1 MRFGFSRPL
10 AAAALAAA
18 LATLGGRAEAQAP
31 PSALNIKAGEAE
43 FSLKPPAELIY
54 VDGLNPAADAFIR
67 QALPPQLRLLA
78 FYADP
83 VAWRDFRQS
92 LSESQKA
99 AAEAAPE
106 AAPSAEG
113 SAETTGQTETEAA
126 ATAAPAPPTASLSC
140 FALAA
145 LPQDLAELDSE
156 AEHFNLF
163 QQRFLEQRPEA
174 RLIDSLPDR
183 FSYELPLA
191 KGGVMLGSVI
201 RLKSRLILLNVYAAD
216 FGRRSELT
224 ALALAWRDSQSAE
237 SLAPDSAPPADAA
250 AASEPQPSE
259 RESEERSQSADA
271 GT

>member
-1 MRFGFSRPL
+1 MRFRFSRPL
-10 AAAALAAA
+10 AATALAAGMVA
-18 LATLGGRAEAQAP
+18 MGGRAEAQAP
-31 PSALNIKAGEAE
+31 PSALNIKAGEADL
-43 FSLKPPAELIY
+43 SLKPPAELIY
-54 VDGLNPAADAFIR
+54 VDGLDPAADAFIR

-92 LSESQKA
+92 LNKSQRS
-99 AAEAAPE
+99 AAEPALEKPQ
-106 AAPSAEG
+106 PAEG
-113 SAETTGQTETEAA
+113 STETEGQAETDA
-126 ATAAPAPPTASLSC
+126 SESPAPAPVKASLSC

-191 KGGVMLGSVI
+191 GGSVMLGSVI
-201 RLKSRLILLNVYAAD
+201 RLKSRLILLNVYASAD
-216 FGRRSELT
+216 FGRRSELA
-224 ALALAWRDSQSAE
+224 ALALSWRDSQSAE
-237 SLAPDSAPPADAA
+237 TGVPDLAPPAAD
-250 AASEPQPSE
+250 SETEQ
-259 RESEERSQSADA
+259 RSQSTDS